1 MTGPATHGAAPHEGG
16 CRCRFV
22 RTTDLAQRLQAAR
35 RESALWSPSASSIT
49 LRSRGSSATTAR
61 WRSATAPGTGR
72 TIACGS
78 IVLPATRRFLVT
90 CKPASAGGIRLARQG
105 CRTLRASRSSGA
117 PAARSGTATR
127 HGGRRF
133 PVPIGGGG
141 MGADPDHSLDED
153 RFILLGVTGRDRLV
167 VVAHTLRSDTIR
179 RIDAADAAAADCCLM
194 LPDASLTCQFMRE
207 TGDPI
212 PEPTTVVADSVT
224 VG

>member
-1 MTGPATHGAAPHEGG
+1 MVAIGSRQARTLSAGNAYAPPRRGAGNPPPTGAAPVPTRR

-35 RESALWSPSASSIT
+35 RELALWPPSASSIT

-61 WRSATAPGTGR
+61 CRSATALEPR
-72 TIACGS
+72 SHVKWLDSVARH
-78 IVLPATRRFLVT
+78 AKFLVT

-105 CRTLRASRSSGA
+105 CRTLRASRRSGA

-179 RIDAADAAAADCCLM
+179 RINAADAADAA
-194 LPDASLTCQFMRE
+194 
-207 TGDPI
+207 
-212 PEPTTVVADSVT
+212 
-224 VG
+224 

>member
-1 MTGPATHGAAPHEGG
+1 MSLRPHH
-16 CRCRFV
+16 
-22 RTTDLAQRLQAAR
+22 
-35 RESALWSPSASSIT
+35 
-49 LRSRGSSATTAR
+49 RSGTTAAGR
-61 WRSATAPGTGR
+61 APRVGAVVAISKLDNVAQPWIVGYNGEMAIGNCAWNGPYAR
-72 TIACGS
+72 MWLACGS

-179 RIDAADAAAADCCLM
+179 RINAAAAADCCLM